1 MDVQKSREECPIKAS
16 EQATKVTKAKEEE
29 MSGQI

>member
-1 MDVQKSREECPIKAS
+1 MDVQKSREECLIKAS
-16 EQATKVTKAKEEE
+16 EQATKVTKAKED